1 MIRFGTAPNWV
12 ILIRFGIDLCGAFE
26 SGNLTYLQRQKRIRG
41 EPMIEIRVLDKLT
54 MTDKMC
60 LGRDGYIGEI
70 AIFMRYKF

>member
-1 MIRFGTAPNWV
+1 
-12 ILIRFGIDLCGAFE
+12 
-26 SGNLTYLQRQKRIRG
+26 
-41 EPMIEIRVLDKLT
+41 MIEIRVLDKLT